1 MDLCVQSYL
10 AIRPYWRDIIHL
22 VQLMLDTEL
31 PCFRGQT
38 IEQLRYFL
46 LTIIYLLKFWK
57 WTRCPFQTSSSA
69 GGFRSWGLQL
79 YDRDHPPVILELQ
92 NTRLRH
98 AAVSPKPDPLLR
110 ETSLVDYFCQN
121 LILLFQSISNPFNNP
136 IYSVASKKW
145 TCLMLSK
152 V

>member
-38 IEQLRYFL
+38 IEQLRYFCEQL
-46 LTIIYLLKFWK
+46 SFKIMKVDTF
-57 WTRCPFQTSSSA
+57 PFSDFVFS
-69 GGFRSWGLQL
+69 R
-79 YDRDHPPVILELQ
+79 
-92 NTRLRH
+92 RLR
-98 AAVSPKPDPLLR
+98 LLR
-110 ETSLVDYFCQN
+110 PRTIWSGLSVSHSWTTEHAPTTCCSITKTRSLTNKNICLHL
-121 LILLFQSISNPFNNP
+121 LIIFVKIWFYCSISNHFNIP
-136 IYSVASKKW
+136 IHSVESKKC